1 MIVQLVEMKN
11 PCQSC
16 IIVSDL
22 MINLFERIKPEYP
35 DVDFVITILERPED
49 ARKVDGL
56 EIDLF
61 PAILIDKEQITAGN
75 ILHKRQLKGYIDV
88 RRPNG

>member
-1 MIVQLVEMKN
+1 M
-11 PCQSC
+11 
-16 IIVSDL
+16 
-22 MINLFERIKPEYP
+22 
-35 DVDFVITILERPED
+35 DFVITILDRPED